1 MFLIDFLL
9 IEKSILMASIS
20 PPFPPP
26 PLPPPSSPSSL
37 PLRLLLLRLYHGKRD
52 GRRSR
57 LRLKDREEAAAARAS
72 EVGIDHRKK

>member
-37 PLRLLLLRLYHGKRD
+37 RLLLLLLRLYHGKRD